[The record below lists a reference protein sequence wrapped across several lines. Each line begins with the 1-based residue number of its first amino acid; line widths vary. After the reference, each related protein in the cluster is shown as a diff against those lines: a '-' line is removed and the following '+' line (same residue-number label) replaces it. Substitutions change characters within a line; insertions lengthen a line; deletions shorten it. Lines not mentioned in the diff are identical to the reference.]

1 MINYKY
7 DYGRNSFF
15 VKEDSN
21 GVKKYYLKVD
31 REYIEVNEEVYKVC
45 KSSYD
50 KIRNTEK
57 NKVARSILSYEDI
70 DQATFL
76 L

>member
-1 MINYKY
+1 MTYYKY

-21 GVKKYYLKVD
+21 SVKKYYLKVD

-45 KSSYD
+45 KAVMT
-50 KIRNTEK
+50 K
-57 NKVARSILSYEDI
+57 
-70 DQATFL
+70 
-76 L
+76 